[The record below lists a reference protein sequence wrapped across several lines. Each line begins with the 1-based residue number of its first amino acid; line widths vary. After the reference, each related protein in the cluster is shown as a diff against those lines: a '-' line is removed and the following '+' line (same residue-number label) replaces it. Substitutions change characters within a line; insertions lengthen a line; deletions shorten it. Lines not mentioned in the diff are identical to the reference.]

1 MAIDPQSERA
11 TFGAT
16 IQKLRRERNL
26 TQRDVAAKLGI
37 DFTYLSKLEN
47 DRGEPASEDLV
58 RKLAEILDADAEDLL
73 ALAGR
78 VPTELREM
86 AQQDVTF
93 ARLLRQLP
101 NASESDLKDIYK
113 RLKIKPPGTT

>member
-1 MAIDPQSERA
+1 MAVDPQSKRA

-16 IQKLRRERNL
+16 IQALRRERDL
-26 TQRDVAAKLGI
+26 TQREVAAKLGI

-47 DRGEPASEDLV
+47 DRGEPPGEELV
-58 RKLAEILDADAEDLL
+58 RKLAEILDADPEDLL

-78 VPTELREM
+78 VPGELREM

-93 ARLLRQLP
+93 ARMLRHLP

-113 RLKIKPPGTT
+113 RLKIKPPGTA